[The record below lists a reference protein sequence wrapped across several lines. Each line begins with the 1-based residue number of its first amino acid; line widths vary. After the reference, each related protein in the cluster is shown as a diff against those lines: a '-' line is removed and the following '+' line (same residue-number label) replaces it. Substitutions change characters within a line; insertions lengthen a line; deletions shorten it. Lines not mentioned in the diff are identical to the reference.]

1 MFVACG
7 QSCTPIFIATDYNY
21 HCDSLAL
28 IKKLIKKGRY
38 MVKFRKSLFV
48 SAVLAALLATVIST
62 QPAHALVE
70 WSLTEEAVS
79 LGLTGVSP
87 HVERTGNADRLWYP
101 GGLAG
106 TAVADCND
114 AGACTSVSIT
124 GRLGSDFTAI
134 TLPNGTR
141 RAYFVENSP
150 GASTKSVSSAAC
162 STAACTAV
170 GTSTVAA
177 AELVVSQNVK
187 AWGVPDAVVTPD
199 GKVRLYVVESPVEGS
214 CTEKLASYISS
225 DGITFTKEAGWRL
238 ENGISVDP
246 EILRAK
252 TGEWLMVLADGPGCS
267 DRVQKLYV
275 ATSNDGLT
283 WSTPQKISGSDLRR
297 LDPTG
302 YEVSTNVFRIYYATA
317 VAGALGD
324 VTYTIKRGTIAIKQS
339 SAEVAITGG
348 KKATTK
354 TTITCVKG
362 KTTKKVT
369 GVNPKCPS
377 GYKKK

>member
-1 MFVACG
+1 MR
-7 QSCTPIFIATDYNY
+7 
-21 HCDSLAL
+21 
-28 IKKLIKKGRY
+28 IKK
-38 MVKFRKSLFV
+38 S
-48 SAVLAALLATVIST
+48 LLAT
-62 QPAHALVE
+62 ALSFSLVAGFAQVPTAGAVVE
-70 WSLTEEAVS
+70 WGLTEDAVS

-106 TAVADCND
+106 TAVADCTD
-114 AGACTSVSIT
+114 AGACTSVPVT

-141 RAYFVENSP
+141 RAYFVEISP
-150 GASTKSVSSAAC
+150 NAGTKSVSSAAC

-199 GKVRLYVVESPVEGS
+199 GKVRLYVVESPVEGN

-252 TGEWLMVLADGPGCS
+252 TGEWLMVLADGPGCG
-267 DRVQKLYV
+267 DRVQKLYMS
-275 ATSNDGLT
+275 TSNDGLT
-283 WSTPQKISGSDLRR
+283 WATPQKISGSDLRR

-302 YEVSTNVFRIYYATA
+302 YEVSANVFRVYYATA

-348 KKATTK
+348 KKATAK

-369 GVNPKCPS
+369 GVDPKCPS

>member
-1 MFVACG
+1 MR
-7 QSCTPIFIATDYNY
+7 
-21 HCDSLAL
+21 
-28 IKKLIKKGRY
+28 IKKT
-38 MVKFRKSLFV
+38 
-48 SAVLAALLATVIST
+48 LLAT
-62 QPAHALVE
+62 ALSFSLVAGFAQVPTAGAVVE
-70 WSLTEEAVS
+70 WGLTEDAVS

-106 TAVADCND
+106 TAVADCTD
-114 AGACTSVSIT
+114 AGACTSVPVT

-141 RAYFVENSP
+141 RAYFVEISP
-150 GASTKSVSSAAC
+150 NAGTKSVSSAAC

-199 GKVRLYVVESPVEGS
+199 GKVRLYVVESPVEGN

-252 TGEWLMVLADGPGCS
+252 TGEWLMVLADGPGCG
-267 DRVQKLYV
+267 DRVQKLYMS
-275 ATSNDGLT
+275 TSNDGLT
-283 WSTPQKISGSDLRR
+283 WATPQKISGSDLRR

-302 YEVSTNVFRIYYATA
+302 YEVSANVFRVYYATA

-354 TTITCVKG
+354 KTTITCVKG

-377 GYKKK
+377 GFKKK

>member
-1 MFVACG
+1 MR
-7 QSCTPIFIATDYNY
+7 
-21 HCDSLAL
+21 
-28 IKKLIKKGRY
+28 IKKT
-38 MVKFRKSLFV
+38 
-48 SAVLAALLATVIST
+48 LLAT
-62 QPAHALVE
+62 ALSFSLVAGFAQVPTAGAVVE
-70 WSLTEEAVS
+70 WGLTEDAVS

-106 TAVADCND
+106 TAVADCTD
-114 AGACTSVSIT
+114 AGACTSVPVT

-141 RAYFVENSP
+141 RAYFVDISP
-150 GASTKSVSSAAC
+150 NAGTKSVSSAAC

-177 AELVVSQNVK
+177 TELVVSQNVK

-199 GKVRLYVVESPVEGS
+199 GKVRLYVVESPVEGN

-252 TGEWLMVLADGPGCS
+252 TGEWLMVLADGPGCG
-267 DRVQKLYV
+267 DRVQKLYMS
-275 ATSNDGLT
+275 TSNDGLT
-283 WSTPQKISGSDLRR
+283 WATPQKISGSDLRR

-302 YEVSTNVFRIYYATA
+302 YEVSANVFRVYYATA

-369 GVNPKCPS
+369 GVDPKCPS

>member
-1 MFVACG
+1 MR
-7 QSCTPIFIATDYNY
+7 
-21 HCDSLAL
+21 L
-28 IKKLIKKGRY
+28 KK
-38 MVKFRKSLFV
+38 S
-48 SAVLAALLATVIST
+48 LLAT
-62 QPAHALVE
+62 ALGLSLVAGLAQVPTAGAVVE
-70 WSLTEEAVS
+70 WALTEDAVA
-79 LGLTGVSP
+79 LGLTGASP

-101 GGLAG
+101 SLAG
-106 TAVADCND
+106 TIVSECTDT
-114 AGACTSVSIT
+114 GACASVPVT
-124 GRLGSDFTAI
+124 GRLGNDFTAI

-141 RAYFVENSP
+141 RAYFVEYNM

-170 GTSTVAA
+170 GLSTVAA
-177 AELVVSQNVK
+177 AELVVSQKVL

-199 GKVRLYVVESPVEGS
+199 GKVRLYVVESPTDVN
-214 CTEKLASYISS
+214 CTEKLASYISN

-252 TGEWLMVLADGPGCS
+252 TGDWFMVLADGPGCG
-267 DRVQKLYV
+267 DRVQKLYTS
-275 ATSNDGLT
+275 TSNDGLT

-339 SAEVAITGG
+339 SAEMSTTTG
-348 KKATTK
+348 KTTAK

-369 GVNPKCPS
+369 GVSPKCPS
-377 GYKKK
+377 GFKKK

>member
-1 MFVACG
+1 MTKKIRLVL
-7 QSCTPIFIATDYNY
+7 I
-21 HCDSLAL
+21 SLAVA
-28 IKKLIKKGRY
+28 ISG
-38 MVKFRKSLFV
+38 FAQAPTA
-48 SAVLAALLATVIST
+48 SAV
-62 QPAHALVE
+62 VE
-70 WSLTEEAVS
+70 WGLAEDAVS

-114 AGACTSVSIT
+114 AGACTSVPVT

-141 RAYFVENSP
+141 RAYFVEISP
-150 GASTKSVSSAAC
+150 NVGTKSVSSAAC

-199 GKVRLYVVESPVEGS
+199 GKVRLYVVESPVEGN

-252 TGEWLMVLADGPGCS
+252 TGEWLMVLADGPGCG
-267 DRVQKLYV
+267 DRVQKLYMS
-275 ATSNDGLT
+275 TSNDGLT
-283 WSTPQKISGSDLRR
+283 WATPQKISGSDLRR

-302 YEVSTNVFRIYYATA
+302 YEVSANVFRVYYATA
-317 VAGALGD
+317 TAGVLGD

-348 KKATTK
+348 KKATK

-369 GVNPKCPS
+369 GLNPKCPS
-377 GYKKK
+377 GFKKK

>member
-1 MFVACG
+1 MR
-7 QSCTPIFIATDYNY
+7 
-21 HCDSLAL
+21 
-28 IKKLIKKGRY
+28 IKKS
-38 MVKFRKSLFV
+38 F
-48 SAVLAALLATVIST
+48 LAT
-62 QPAHALVE
+62 ALGFSLVASFAQVPTVGAVVE
-70 WSLTEEAVS
+70 WALTEDAVS

-101 GGLAG
+101 SLAG
-106 TAVADCND
+106 TSVSDCTD
-114 AGACTSVSIT
+114 AGACAGVPVT
-124 GRLGSDFTAI
+124 GRLGTDFTAI

-141 RAYFVENSP
+141 RAYFVENSMTP
-150 GASTKSVSSAAC
+150 GANTKSVSSAPC
-162 STAACTAV
+162 LTAACTGV

-199 GKVRLYVVESPVEGS
+199 GKVRLYVVESPTDGN
-214 CTEKLASYISS
+214 CTEKLASYISI
-225 DGITFTKEAGWRL
+225 DGITFTKESGWRL

-246 EILRAK
+246 EILRAI
-252 TGEWLMVLADGPGCS
+252 TGDWFMILADGPGCG
-267 DRVQKLYV
+267 DRVQKLYTS
-275 ATSNDGLT
+275 TSNDGLT

-317 VAGALGD
+317 VAGALGE

-348 KKATTK
+348 KKVTTGGKKVTTGGKKATTK

-362 KTTKKVT
+362 KTTKKVR
-369 GVNPKCPS
+369 GVKPKCPS

>member
-1 MFVACG
+1 M
-7 QSCTPIFIATDYNY
+7 S
-21 HCDSLAL
+21 
-28 IKKLIKKGRY
+28 
-38 MVKFRKSLFV
+38 KFRKSVIGF
-48 SAVLAALLATVIST
+48 AVATMLAISFT
-62 QPAHALVE
+62 PLRTASALVE
-70 WSLTEEAVS
+70 WALAEDAVS

-101 GGLAG
+101 SLAG
-106 TAVADCND
+106 TIVSDCTD
-114 AGACTSVSIT
+114 AGACASVPVT

-141 RAYFVENSP
+141 RAYFVETTA
-150 GASTKSVSSAAC
+150 GATTKSVSSAAC
-162 STAACTAV
+162 LTTACTAV
-170 GTSTVAA
+170 GTSTIAA
-177 AELVVSQNVK
+177 AELVVSQNMK
-187 AWGVPDAVVTPD
+187 AWGVPDAVLTPD
-199 GKVRLYVVESPVEGS
+199 GKVRLYVVESPVDGR
-214 CTEKLASYISS
+214 CTEKLASYIST
-225 DGITFTKEAGWRL
+225 DGISFTKEAGWRL

-267 DRVQKLYV
+267 DGVQKLYV

-317 VAGALGD
+317 VARALGD

>member
-28 IKKLIKKGRY
+28 VKKLIKKERY

-70 WSLTEEAVS
+70 WSLTEDAVS

-101 GGLAG
+101 SLAG
-106 TAVADCND
+106 TIVSDCTD
-114 AGACTSVSIT
+114 AGACTSVPVT

-141 RAYFVENSP
+141 RAYFVEISP
-150 GASTKSVSSAAC
+150 NAGTKSVSSAAC

-199 GKVRLYVVESPVEGS
+199 GKVRLYVVESPVEGK

-267 DRVQKLYV
+267 DRVQKLYMS
-275 ATSNDGLT
+275 TSNDGLT
-283 WSTPQKISGSDLRR
+283 WATPQKISGSDLRR

>member
-1 MFVACG
+1 M
-7 QSCTPIFIATDYNY
+7 
-21 HCDSLAL
+21 
-28 IKKLIKKGRY
+28 
-38 MVKFRKSLFV
+38 
-48 SAVLAALLATVIST
+48 
-62 QPAHALVE
+62 
-70 WSLTEEAVS
+70 
-79 LGLTGVSP
+79 TGVSP

-114 AGACTSVSIT
+114 AGACTSVPVT

-141 RAYFVENSP
+141 RAYFVEISP
-150 GASTKSVSSAAC
+150 NAGTKSVSSAAC
-162 STAACTAV
+162 LTTACTAV
-170 GTSTVAA
+170 GASTIAA
-177 AELVVSQNVK
+177 TELVVSQTVK

-199 GKVRLYVVESPVEGS
+199 GKVRLYVVESPTEGNCS
-214 CTEKLASYISS
+214 EKLASYISN
-225 DGITFTKEAGWRL
+225 DGISFTKESGWRL

-252 TGEWLMVLADGPGCS
+252 TGDWLMILADGPGCG
-267 DRVQKLYV
+267 DRVQKLYTS
-275 ATSNDGLT
+275 TSNDGLT

-324 VTYTIKRGTIAIKQS
+324 VTYTIKRGTISIKQS
-339 SAEVAITGG
+339 SGEVSITTGTSSS
-348 KKATTK
+348 KK
-354 TTITCVKG
+354 TTITCIKAKV
-362 KTTKKVT
+362 TKKVT

>member
-1 MFVACG
+1 M
-7 QSCTPIFIATDYNY
+7 TN
-21 HCDSLAL
+21 LRRAL
-28 IKKLIKKGRY
+28 IG
-38 MVKFRKSLFV
+38 F
-48 SAVLAALLATVIST
+48 AVATMLAITFTPLHTAS
-62 QPAHALVE
+62 ALVE
-70 WSLTEEAVS
+70 WALAEDAVS

-101 GGLAG
+101 SLAG
-106 TAVADCND
+106 TIVSDCTD
-114 AGACTSVSIT
+114 AGACTSVPVT

-141 RAYFVENSP
+141 RAYFVETTA
-150 GASTKSVSSAAC
+150 GATTKSVSSAAC
-162 STAACTAV
+162 LTTTCTAV
-170 GTSTVAA
+170 GTSTIAA

-214 CTEKLASYISS
+214 CTEKLASYISA
-225 DGITFTKEAGWRL
+225 DGISFTKEAGWRL

-252 TGEWLMVLADGPGCS
+252 TGDWLMVLADGPGCG
-267 DRVQKLYV
+267 DRVQKLYMT
-275 ATSNDGLT
+275 TSNDGLT
-283 WSTPQKISGSDLRR
+283 WATPQKITGSDLSR

-302 YEVSTNVFRIYYATA
+302 YEVSTNIFRIYYATA

-324 VTYTIKRGTIAIKQS
+324 KTYTIKRGTISIKQS
-339 SAEVAITGG
+339 SAEVSITTG
-348 KKATTK
+348 TTAPAK
-354 TTITCVKG
+354 STITCVKG
-362 KTTKKVT
+362 KVTKKVT

>member
-1 MFVACG
+1 VR
-7 QSCTPIFIATDYNY
+7 
-21 HCDSLAL
+21 
-28 IKKLIKKGRY
+28 IKKT
-38 MVKFRKSLFV
+38 
-48 SAVLAALLATVIST
+48 LLAT
-62 QPAHALVE
+62 ALSFSLVAGFAQVPTAGAVVE
-70 WSLTEEAVS
+70 WGLTEDAVS

-106 TAVADCND
+106 TAVADCTD
-114 AGACTSVSIT
+114 AGACTSVPVT

-141 RAYFVENSP
+141 RAYFVDISP
-150 GASTKSVSSAAC
+150 NAGTKSVSSAAC
-162 STAACTAV
+162 TTAACTAV

-177 AELVVSQNVK
+177 AELIVSQNVK

-199 GKVRLYVVESPVEGS
+199 GKVRLYVVESPVEGN

-252 TGEWLMVLADGPGCS
+252 TGEWLMVLADGPGCG
-267 DRVQKLYV
+267 DRVQKLYMS
-275 ATSNDGLT
+275 TSNDGLT
-283 WSTPQKISGSDLRR
+283 WATPQKISGSDLRR

-302 YEVSTNVFRIYYATA
+302 YEVSANVFRVYYATA

-348 KKATTK
+348 KKATAK

-369 GVNPKCPS
+369 GVDPKCPS

>member
-1 MFVACG
+1 MCNGKRYHSGVFVG
-7 QSCTPIFIATDYNY
+7 V
-21 HCDSLAL
+21 LV
-28 IKKLIKKGRY
+28 G
-38 MVKFRKSLFV
+38 VFV
-48 SAVLAALLATVIST
+48 
-62 QPAHALVE
+62 
-70 WSLTEEAVS
+70 
-79 LGLTGVSP
+79 GVS
-87 HVERTGNADRLWYP
+87 VG
-101 GGLAG
+101 
-106 TAVADCND
+106 V
-114 AGACTSVSIT
+114 
-124 GRLGSDFTAI
+124 
-134 TLPNGTR
+134 
-141 RAYFVENSP
+141 FV
-150 GASTKSVSSAAC
+150 GVL
-162 STAACTAV
+162 V
-170 GTSTVAA
+170 GV
-177 AELVVSQNVK
+177 LV
-187 AWGVPDAVVTPD
+187 GV
-199 GKVRLYVVESPVEGS
+199 
-214 CTEKLASYISS
+214 
-225 DGITFTKEAGWRL
+225 F
-238 ENGISVDP
+238 VDP

-369 GVNPKCPS
+369 GADRNCNC
-377 GYKKK
+377 

>member
-1 MFVACG
+1 MACG

-21 HCDSLAL
+21 HCYSLAL
-28 IKKLIKKGRY
+28 VKKLIKKERLV
-38 MVKFRKSLFV
+38 VKFRKSLFV
-48 SAVLAALLATVIST
+48 SVVLAALLATVIST

-70 WSLTEEAVS
+70 WALAEDAVS

-101 GGLAG
+101 SLAG
-106 TAVADCND
+106 TIVSDCTD
-114 AGACTSVSIT
+114 AGACTSVPVT

-141 RAYFVENSP
+141 RAYFVEISP
-150 GASTKSVSSAAC
+150 NAGTKSVSSAAC

-199 GKVRLYVVESPVEGS
+199 GKVRLYVVESPVEGK

-267 DRVQKLYV
+267 DGVQKLYV

-283 WSTPQKISGSDLRR
+283 WSTPQKISGSDLSR

-302 YEVSTNVFRIYYATA
+302 YEVSTNVFRIFYATA

-324 VTYTIKRGTIAIKQS
+324 KTYTIKRGTIAIKQS
-339 SAEVAITGG
+339 SAQVAITGG
-348 KKATTK
+348 KKKATK

-369 GVNPKCPS
+369 GVKPKCPS

>member
-1 MFVACG
+1 MR
-7 QSCTPIFIATDYNY
+7 
-21 HCDSLAL
+21 
-28 IKKLIKKGRY
+28 IKK
-38 MVKFRKSLFV
+38 S
-48 SAVLAALLATVIST
+48 LLAT
-62 QPAHALVE
+62 ALGFSLLAGLAQVPTAGAVVE
-70 WSLTEEAVS
+70 WALTEDAVS

-114 AGACTSVSIT
+114 AGACTSVASS

-141 RAYFVENSP
+141 RAYFVEQSMTP
-150 GASTKSVSSAAC
+150 GANTKSVSSAAC
-162 STAACTAV
+162 LTAACTGV

-177 AELVVSQNVK
+177 AELVVSQNMK

-199 GKVRLYVVESPVEGS
+199 GKVRLYVVESPTEGN
-214 CTEKLASYISS
+214 CTEKLASYISN
-225 DGITFTKEAGWRL
+225 DGISFTKEAGWRL

-252 TGEWLMVLADGPGCS
+252 TGDWMMILADGPGCG
-267 DRVQKLYV
+267 DRVQKLYTS
-275 ATSNDGLT
+275 TSNDGLT
-283 WSTPQKISGSDLRR
+283 WSAPQKVFGSGSDLRR

-339 SAEVAITGG
+339 SSDVAVTGG
-348 KKATTK
+348 KNATTK

-369 GVNPKCPS
+369 GLNPKCPS

>member
-1 MFVACG
+1 MTKKIRLVL
-7 QSCTPIFIATDYNY
+7 I
-21 HCDSLAL
+21 SLAVA
-28 IKKLIKKGRY
+28 ISG
-38 MVKFRKSLFV
+38 FAQAPTA
-48 SAVLAALLATVIST
+48 SAV
-62 QPAHALVE
+62 VE
-70 WSLTEEAVS
+70 WGLAEDAVS

-124 GRLGSDFTAI
+124 GRLGTDFTAI

-141 RAYFVENSP
+141 RAYFVEISMTP
-150 GASTKSVSSAAC
+150 GANTKSVSSAPC
-162 STAACTAV
+162 LTAACTGV

-177 AELVVSQNVK
+177 AALVVSQNEK

-199 GKVRLYVVESPVEGS
+199 GKVRLYVVESPTLDS
-214 CTEKLASYISS
+214 NCPEKVASYISS
-225 DGITFTKEAGWRL
+225 DGISFTKEAGWRL
-238 ENGISVDP
+238 EGGYVDT
-246 EILRAK
+246 EVLRAK
-252 TGEWLMVLADGPGCS
+252 DGDWVMVMADGPGCG
-267 DRVQKLYV
+267 DRVQKLYMS
-275 ATSNDGLT
+275 TSNDGLT
-283 WSTPQKISGSDLRR
+283 WAKPQKISGSDLRR

-302 YEVSTNVFRIYYATA
+302 YEISTNVFRVYYATA
-317 VAGALGD
+317 TAGVMGD

-339 SAEVAITGG
+339 SSEVSTTGT
-348 KKATTK
+348 APTTTPKK

>member
-7 QSCTPIFIATDYNY
+7 QSCTPIFIAKDYNY
-21 HCDSLAL
+21 ARNYLAL
-28 IKKLIKKGRY
+28 VKKLIKKGRRV
-38 MVKFRKSLFV
+38 VKFRKSLFV

-70 WSLTEEAVS
+70 WALAEDAVS

-101 GGLAG
+101 SLAG
-106 TAVADCND
+106 TIASDCTD
-114 AGACTSVSIT
+114 AGACTSVPVT

-267 DRVQKLYV
+267 DGVQKLYV

-348 KKATTK
+348 KKETTK

>member
-1 MFVACG
+1 MR
-7 QSCTPIFIATDYNY
+7 
-21 HCDSLAL
+21 
-28 IKKLIKKGRY
+28 IKKT
-38 MVKFRKSLFV
+38 F
-48 SAVLAALLATVIST
+48 LAT
-62 QPAHALVE
+62 ALSFSLVAGFAQVPTAGAVVE
-70 WSLTEEAVS
+70 WGLTEDAVS

-106 TAVADCND
+106 TAVADCTD
-114 AGACTSVSIT
+114 AGACTSVPVT

-141 RAYFVENSP
+141 RAYFVEISP
-150 GASTKSVSSAAC
+150 NAGTKSVSSAAC

-177 AELVVSQNVK
+177 AELIVSQNVK

-199 GKVRLYVVESPVEGS
+199 GKVRLYVVESPVEGN

-252 TGEWLMVLADGPGCS
+252 TGEWLMVLADGPGCG
-267 DRVQKLYV
+267 DRVQKLYMS
-275 ATSNDGLT
+275 TSNDGLT
-283 WSTPQKISGSDLRR
+283 WATPQKISGSDLRR

-302 YEVSTNVFRIYYATA
+302 YEVSANVFRVYYATA

>member
-1 MFVACG
+1 MSKFLKSAYGFAVATMLAI
-7 QSCTPIFIATDYNY
+7 SFTPLHTA
-21 HCDSLAL
+21 S
-28 IKKLIKKGRY
+28 
-38 MVKFRKSLFV
+38 
-48 SAVLAALLATVIST
+48 
-62 QPAHALVE
+62 ALVE
-70 WSLTEEAVS
+70 WALAEDAVS
-79 LGLTGVSP
+79 LSMTGVSP

-141 RAYFVENSP
+141 RAYFVEISP
-150 GASTKSVSSAAC
+150 NAGTKSVSSAAC
-162 STAACTAV
+162 LTTACTAV
-170 GTSTVAA
+170 GASTIAA
-177 AELVVSQNVK
+177 TELVVSQTVK

-199 GKVRLYVVESPVEGS
+199 GKVRLYVVESPTEGNCS
-214 CTEKLASYISS
+214 EKLASYISN
-225 DGITFTKEAGWRL
+225 DGISFTKESGWRL

-252 TGEWLMVLADGPGCS
+252 TGDWLMILADGPGCG
-267 DRVQKLYV
+267 DRVQKLYTS
-275 ATSNDGLT
+275 TSNDGLT

-324 VTYTIKRGTIAIKQS
+324 VTYTIKRGTISIKQS
-339 SAEVAITGG
+339 SGEVSITTGTSSS
-348 KKATTK
+348 KK
-354 TTITCVKG
+354 TTITCIKAKV
-362 KTTKKVT
+362 TKKVT

>member
-1 MFVACG
+1 MLAISF
-7 QSCTPIFIATDYNY
+7 TPLHTA
-21 HCDSLAL
+21 S
-28 IKKLIKKGRY
+28 
-38 MVKFRKSLFV
+38 
-48 SAVLAALLATVIST
+48 
-62 QPAHALVE
+62 ALVE
-70 WSLTEEAVS
+70 WALAEDAVS

-101 GGLAG
+101 SLAG
-106 TAVADCND
+106 TIVSDCSD
-114 AGACTSVSIT
+114 AGACTSVPVT

-141 RAYFVENSP
+141 RAYFVETTA
-150 GASTKSVSSAAC
+150 GATTKSVSSAAC
-162 STAACTAV
+162 LTTACTAV
-170 GTSTVAA
+170 GTSTIAA

-199 GKVRLYVVESPVEGS
+199 GKVRLYVVESPVEGN
-214 CTEKLASYISS
+214 CTEKLASYISA

-252 TGEWLMVLADGPGCS
+252 TGDWIMVLADGPGCS

-283 WSTPQKISGSDLRR
+283 WSTPQKISSSDLSR

-317 VAGALGD
+317 PAGQGVNA
-324 VTYTIKRGTIAIKQS
+324 TYTIKRGTISIKQS
-339 SAEVAITGG
+339 SAEVSITTG
-348 KKATTK
+348 TTASAK
-354 TTITCVKG
+354 STITCVKA
-362 KTTKKVT
+362 KVTKKVT

>member
-1 MFVACG
+1 MR
-7 QSCTPIFIATDYNY
+7 
-21 HCDSLAL
+21 
-28 IKKLIKKGRY
+28 IKK
-38 MVKFRKSLFV
+38 S
-48 SAVLAALLATVIST
+48 LLAT
-62 QPAHALVE
+62 ALSFSLVAGFAQVPTAGAVVE
-70 WSLTEEAVS
+70 WGLTEDAVS

-106 TAVADCND
+106 TAVADCTD
-114 AGACTSVSIT
+114 AGACTSVPVT

-141 RAYFVENSP
+141 RAYFVEISP
-150 GASTKSVSSAAC
+150 NAGTKSVSSAAC

-199 GKVRLYVVESPVEGS
+199 GKVRLYVVESPVEGN

-252 TGEWLMVLADGPGCS
+252 TGEWLMVLADGPGCG
-267 DRVQKLYV
+267 DRVQKLYMS
-275 ATSNDGLT
+275 TSNDGLT
-283 WSTPQKISGSDLRR
+283 WATPQKISGSDLRR

-302 YEVSTNVFRIYYATA
+302 YEVSANVFRVYYATA

-354 TTITCVKG
+354 TTITCIKG
-362 KTTKKVT
+362 KTNKRVT

-377 GYKKK
+377 GFKKK

>member
-1 MFVACG
+1 M
-7 QSCTPIFIATDYNY
+7 S
-21 HCDSLAL
+21 
-28 IKKLIKKGRY
+28 
-38 MVKFRKSLFV
+38 KFRKSVIGF
-48 SAVLAALLATVIST
+48 AVATMLAISFT
-62 QPAHALVE
+62 PLRTASALVE
-70 WSLTEEAVS
+70 WALAEDAVS

-101 GGLAG
+101 SLAG
-106 TAVADCND
+106 TIVSDCTD
-114 AGACTSVSIT
+114 AGACASVPVT

-141 RAYFVENSP
+141 RAYFVETTA
-150 GASTKSVSSAAC
+150 GATTKSVSSAAC
-162 STAACTAV
+162 LTTACTAV
-170 GTSTVAA
+170 GTSTIAA
-177 AELVVSQNVK
+177 AELVVSQNMK
-187 AWGVPDAVVTPD
+187 AWGVPDAVLTPD
-199 GKVRLYVVESPVEGS
+199 GKVRLYVVESPVDGR
-214 CTEKLASYISS
+214 CTEKLASYIST
-225 DGITFTKEAGWRL
+225 DGISFTKEAGWRL

-267 DRVQKLYV
+267 DGVQKLYMT
-275 ATSNDGLT
+275 TSNDGLT
-283 WSTPQKISGSDLRR
+283 WATPQKITGSDLSR

-317 VAGALGD
+317 PAGQG
-324 VTYTIKRGTIAIKQS
+324 VNTTYTIKRGTISIKQS
-339 SAEVAITGG
+339 SAEVSITTG
-348 KKATTK
+348 TTAKK

-369 GVNPKCPS
+369 GVSPKCPS

>member
-1 MFVACG
+1 MR
-7 QSCTPIFIATDYNY
+7 
-21 HCDSLAL
+21 
-28 IKKLIKKGRY
+28 IKKT
-38 MVKFRKSLFV
+38 
-48 SAVLAALLATVIST
+48 LLAT
-62 QPAHALVE
+62 ALSFSLVAGFAQVPTAGAVVE
-70 WSLTEEAVS
+70 WGLTEDAVS

-106 TAVADCND
+106 TAVADCTD
-114 AGACTSVSIT
+114 AGACTSVPVT

-141 RAYFVENSP
+141 RAYFVDISP
-150 GASTKSVSSAAC
+150 NAGTKSVSSAAC

-199 GKVRLYVVESPVEGS
+199 GKVRLYVVESPVEGN

-252 TGEWLMVLADGPGCS
+252 TGEWLMVLADGPGCG
-267 DRVQKLYV
+267 DRVQKLYMS
-275 ATSNDGLT
+275 TSNDGLT
-283 WSTPQKISGSDLRR
+283 WATPQKISGSDLRR

-302 YEVSTNVFRIYYATA
+302 YEVSANVFRVYYATA

-377 GYKKK
+377 GFKKK

>member
-1 MFVACG
+1 VR
-7 QSCTPIFIATDYNY
+7 
-21 HCDSLAL
+21 
-28 IKKLIKKGRY
+28 IKK
-38 MVKFRKSLFV
+38 S
-48 SAVLAALLATVIST
+48 LLAT
-62 QPAHALVE
+62 ALSFSLVAGFAQVPTAGAVVE
-70 WSLTEEAVS
+70 WGLTEDAVS

-106 TAVADCND
+106 TAVADCTD
-114 AGACTSVSIT
+114 AGACTSVPVT

-141 RAYFVENSP
+141 RAYFVEISP
-150 GASTKSVSSAAC
+150 NAGTKSVSSAAC

-177 AELVVSQNVK
+177 AELIVSQNVK

-199 GKVRLYVVESPVEGS
+199 GKVRLYVVESPVEGN

-252 TGEWLMVLADGPGCS
+252 TGEWLMVLADGPGCG
-267 DRVQKLYV
+267 DRVQKLYMS
-275 ATSNDGLT
+275 TSNDGLT
-283 WSTPQKISGSDLRR
+283 WATPQKISGSDLRR

-302 YEVSTNVFRIYYATA
+302 YEVSANVFRVYYATA

-348 KKATTK
+348 KKATAK

-369 GVNPKCPS
+369 GVDPKCPS

>member
-1 MFVACG
+1 M
-7 QSCTPIFIATDYNY
+7 S
-21 HCDSLAL
+21 
-28 IKKLIKKGRY
+28 
-38 MVKFRKSLFV
+38 KFRKSARGFTVATRL
-48 SAVLAALLATVIST
+48 AVTFTPLHTAS
-62 QPAHALVE
+62 ALVE
-70 WSLTEEAVS
+70 WALAEDAVS

-101 GGLAG
+101 SLAG
-106 TAVADCND
+106 TIVSDCTD
-114 AGACTSVSIT
+114 AGACASVPVT

-141 RAYFVENSP
+141 RAYFVETTA
-150 GASTKSVSSAAC
+150 GATTKSVSSAAC
-162 STAACTAV
+162 LTTGCTAV
-170 GTSTVAA
+170 GTSTIAA
-177 AELVVSQNVK
+177 AELVVSQNMK

-199 GKVRLYVVESPVEGS
+199 GKVRIYVVESPVDGR
-214 CTEKLASYISS
+214 CTEKLASYISA
-225 DGITFTKEAGWRL
+225 DGISFAKEAGWRL

-267 DRVQKLYV
+267 DGVQKLYMT
-275 ATSNDGLT
+275 TSNDGLT
-283 WSTPQKISGSDLRR
+283 WATPQKITGSDLSR

-317 VAGALGD
+317 PAGQG
-324 VTYTIKRGTIAIKQS
+324 VNTTYTIKRGTISIKQS
-339 SAEVAITGG
+339 SAEVSITTG
-348 KKATTK
+348 TTAKK

-369 GVNPKCPS
+369 GVSPKCPS

>member
-1 MFVACG
+1 M
-7 QSCTPIFIATDYNY
+7 S
-21 HCDSLAL
+21 
-28 IKKLIKKGRY
+28 
-38 MVKFRKSLFV
+38 KFRKSAWGFTVATMLAIAFTPLHTA
-48 SAVLAALLATVIST
+48 SAV
-62 QPAHALVE
+62 VE
-70 WSLTEEAVS
+70 WALAEDSVS

-141 RAYFVENSP
+141 RAYFVEISP
-150 GASTKSVSSAAC
+150 NAGTKSVSSAAC
-162 STAACTAV
+162 LTTACTAV
-170 GTSTVAA
+170 GASTIAA
-177 AELVVSQNVK
+177 TELVVSQTVK
-187 AWGVPDAVVTPD
+187 AWGVPDAVATPD
-199 GKVRLYVVESPVEGS
+199 GKVRLYVVESPTEGNCS
-214 CTEKLASYISS
+214 EKLASYISN
-225 DGITFTKEAGWRL
+225 DGISFTKESGWRL

-252 TGEWLMVLADGPGCS
+252 TGDWLMILADGPGCG
-267 DRVQKLYV
+267 DRVQKLYTS
-275 ATSNDGLT
+275 TSNDGLT

-324 VTYTIKRGTIAIKQS
+324 VTYTIKRGTISIKQS
-339 SAEVAITGG
+339 SGEVSITTGTSSS
-348 KKATTK
+348 KK
-354 TTITCVKG
+354 TTITCIKAKV
-362 KTTKKVT
+362 TKKVT